1 MSKIPFQNLK
11 IPFHGTEK
19 SMATADHIAG
29 ECRLFVALAG
39 GERGWADTRGSW
51 LARAARRLGISP
63 GRATSL
69 FYGKARNISAVEY
82 LTLKERADSLR
93 CQAERAADGLAETN
107 DRARAL
113 GITSLPAGVEPPAA
127 AGRLLD

>member
-1 MSKIPFQNLK
+1 
-11 IPFHGTEK
+11 
-19 SMATADHIAG
+19 MAMADHIAG

-51 LARAARRLGISP
+51 LARAARRLGISH

-82 LTLKERADSLR
+82 LTLKERADAIR
-93 CQAERAADGLAETN
+93 ADQDRHQAALQEICDHAA
-107 DRARAL
+107 AL
-113 GITSLPAGVEPPAA
+113 GIHNDDPRRGADAQN
-127 AGRLLD
+127 GRVLD